1 MLERPWSLAP
11 FWSCVS
17 IRKEQ
22 MEAWADF
29 LAPRASRM
37 RIDAAHAI
45 AHNKVM
51 VIDGSTVIGLV
62 QL

>member
-1 MLERPWSLAP
+1 
-11 FWSCVS
+11 
-17 IRKEQ
+17 